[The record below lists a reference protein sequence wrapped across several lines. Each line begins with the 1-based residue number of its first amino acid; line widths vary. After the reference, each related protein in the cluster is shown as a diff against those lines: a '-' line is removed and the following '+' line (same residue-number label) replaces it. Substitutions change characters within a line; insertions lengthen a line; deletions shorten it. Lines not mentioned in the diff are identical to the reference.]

1 MSKVLGVPQESV
13 AQFLSDKKQMLIN
26 GEWVPSLSGKIY
38 ESINP
43 ANGEVIAKI
52 YEGDEADVDQ
62 AVRAARAAFNGS
74 WSKTSPA
81 ERTKFLN
88 KLADL
93 LEQRVEEFA
102 YLETLDGGNTITL
115 TRHGFVPSA
124 VAHLRY
130 YAGWATKLTGQTIP
144 LTSGG
149 NFHAYTRREPLGVCG
164 QITPWN
170 YPLLGTVWKLAAPL
184 AAGNTVILK
193 PSQQTTLTTL
203 LLGELIM
210 EAGFP
215 AGVVNI
221 VTGSGRKI
229 GEAITSHP
237 DIDKIGF
244 TGSTEVGKGIMR
256 KSADTLK
263 KITLELGGKS
273 PNIIFADADLDKAI
287 QGAFMGMFTNQG
299 QICVAGTRLYVE
311 KSVFQ
316 QVTEKLVEMAQKM
329 KVGNPLDPATQ
340 MGPLISKEH
349 LQSVKNYIEI
359 AQKEGATVLTG
370 GNVIQEGELAGGNY
384 LEPTILTDLEENCTA
399 VKEEIFGPVLC
410 VMPFE
415 QIEEVIER
423 ANETEYGLAAGVWTQ
438 NLTTAH
444 KVIDA
449 LKAGTVWVNTYLK
462 SDNGLPFGGHK
473 QSGIGVEM
481 GNQGIEAYTKTK
493 SVLISLN

>member
-1 MSKVLGVPQESV
+1 MSRVLSVPQENV
-13 AQFLSDKKQMLIN
+13 ATFLFDTKKMLIN
-26 GEWVPSLSGKIY
+26 GEWVPSLSGNIY

-43 ANGEVIAKI
+43 ANGEILAKI
-52 YEGDEADVDQ
+52 YEGDESDVDR
-62 AVRAARAAFNGS
+62 AVRAARAAFKGE
-74 WSKTSPA
+74 WSKTAPA
-81 ERTKFLN
+81 ERTKLLN

-93 LEQRVEEFA
+93 LEQRAEEFA

-115 TRHGFVPSA
+115 TRHAFVPSA

-130 YAGWATKLTGQTIP
+130 YAGWSTKLTGHTIP
-144 LTSGG
+144 LTTGG
-149 NFHAYTRREPLGVCG
+149 NFHAYTTREPLGVCG

-193 PSQQTTLTTL
+193 PSQQTSLTTL
-203 LLGELIM
+203 LLGELII

-215 AGVVNI
+215 PGVVNI

-229 GEAITSHP
+229 GEAITNHP
-237 DIDKIGF
+237 NIDKIGF
-244 TGSTEVGKGIMR
+244 TGSTEVGKGIMK

-287 QGAFMGMFTNQG
+287 QGAFLGMFTNQG

-311 KSVFQ
+311 KAVYQ
-316 QVTEKLVEMAQKM
+316 QVTEKLIAMAQKM
-329 KVGNPLDPATQ
+329 KVGNPLDPTTQ

-349 LQSVKNYIEI
+349 LQTVKNYIEV
-359 AQKEGATVLTG
+359 AKKEGATVLTG
-370 GNVIQEGELAGGNY
+370 GNILQEGELAAGNY
-384 LEPTILTDLEENCTA
+384 LEPTILTDLEENCTV

-410 VMPFE
+410 IMPFE
-415 QIEEVIER
+415 NIEEVIER
-423 ANETEYGLAAGVWTQ
+423 ANATEYGLAAGVWTQ
-438 NLTTAH
+438 NLAIAH
-444 KVIDA
+444 KVSNA
-449 LKAGTVWVNTYLK
+449 LEAGTVWVNTYLK
-462 SDNGLPFGGHK
+462 SDNALPFGGYK
-473 QSGIGVEM
+473 QSGIGTEM
-481 GNQGIEAYTKTK
+481 GYQGIEAYTKTK